1 MLKNCK
7 EGVQG
12 SVRELVEALGP
23 ENASLNLNDLLGTL
37 NKIFRLKSEKMTFP
51 KLIQV

>member
-23 ENASLNLNDLLGTL
+23 ENSSLDQSELLGTL
-37 NKIFRLKSEKMTFP
+37 NKIFRLKSEKLTFP